1 VDIRDWIVAHPQ
13 VFPALFPVYFLAMW
27 LAVSAL
33 SSYLGGW
40 SALAARFRTELP
52 FPDSKWRGQSGS
64 MRWRCNYGSCLTVG
78 ADQQG
83 LFLRTLFLLR
93 FRHPPLLIPWDEI
106 SVTRK
111 RLWIFGEFVTLTLGR
126 QERIPLMIRD
136 RLARRIQEAV
146 GGRWP
151 VEST

>member
-1 VDIRDWIVAHPQ
+1 MDIRDWIVAHPQ